1 MWKVANQN
9 SKSSVFIV
17 YFSVLQLTTNIY
29 ASETYPNRKSPQAF
43 SKSYRFIDVYSLFYL
58 NKTMQVKNNKCEE
71 INLYNA
77 IK

>member
-1 MWKVANQN
+1 MLVRPIQ
-9 SKSSVFIV
+9 IGP
-17 YFSVLQLTTNIY
+17 Y
-29 ASETYPNRKSPQAF
+29 AFP
-43 SKSYRFIDVYSLFYL
+43 KSYRFIDVYSLFYL